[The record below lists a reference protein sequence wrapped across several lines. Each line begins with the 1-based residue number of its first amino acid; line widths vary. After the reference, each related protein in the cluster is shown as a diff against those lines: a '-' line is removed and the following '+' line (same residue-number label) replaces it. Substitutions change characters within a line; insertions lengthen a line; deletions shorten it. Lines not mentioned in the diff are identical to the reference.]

1 MKISGSSLVHFLS
14 YQLKRLVNSSTTF
27 IFKTNHFFIDSRAFN
42 VLWIISAVILWYT
55 VSIGSSLLA
64 NASVSNISRS
74 KSRIN
79 LFIKSEPAFLKSS
92 SNSRSSIN
100 LRLFSL
106 VSLSLGQT
114 FSSII
119 FKFDKFVFMHC
130 ITMPKLPYNP

>member
-1 MKISGSSLVHFLS
+1 MTISGRSLVHFLS

-55 VSIGSSLLA
+55 VSIGTSLLA
-64 NASVSNISRS
+64 NASASNISRS

-79 LFIKSEPAFLKSS
+79 LFIKFEPAFLKSFS
-92 SNSRSSIN
+92 SSRPSIN

-106 VSLSLGQT
+106 VYLSLGQT

-119 FKFDKFVFMHC
+119 FKFDKIVFMHY
-130 ITMPKLPYNP
+130 ITMPKLGYNQ

>member
-1 MKISGSSLVHFLS
+1 
-14 YQLKRLVNSSTTF
+14 VNSSITF

-74 KSRIN
+74 KSRNN
-79 LFIKSEPAFLKSS
+79 LFIKSELAFLKSS
-92 SNSRSSIN
+92 SNSRPSIN

-114 FSSII
+114 FYSII

-130 ITMPKLPYNP
+130 ITMPKLGYNQ